1 MNYDC
6 KIRDTFVES
15 HVNVS
20 YYLFG
25 NKNVFAIFF
34 KNTSDGEETEDW
46 PFRGMSVASTLD
58 NRDDLLTLT
67 NFRTIFYK
75 KRI

>member
-1 MNYDC
+1 MSVIISLET
-6 KIRDTFVES
+6 KMFS
-15 HVNVS
+15 Q
-20 YYLFG
+20 F
-25 NKNVFAIFF
+25 FF
-34 KNTSDGEETEDW
+34 KNTSDGEESEDW

-58 NRDDLLTLT
+58 NRDDLLTLA